1 MLAPKYA
8 SSLMLDDSKASSLSA
23 PQVQEIVIDYTDC
36 LKTAPFRESNNSF
49 TGDQDFLIPSDKY
62 YSYFKSSTD
71 SGAVPTWLWS
81 NQTALYNDSIKIPTC
96 SVQFQIPDTLKS
108 PVFFYYRLTDFF
120 QNHRRYVKSLDTNQL
135 AGTAVPAS
143 TISGGSC
150 DPLRLDPSGKPY
162 YPCGLIANSIFNDT
176 FSQPLGLSVAN
187 ASSSN
192 FTYAM
197 TTKGIAWSSDAKLY
211 GKTQYKPEDI
221 AVPPNWVN
229 RFPNQTYTA
238 ENLPN
243 LNTDEAFQVWMR
255 TAGLPT
261 FDKLAMRND
270 NDDMQI
276 GRYQVDIQ
284 MSA

>member
-1 MLAPKYA
+1 M
-8 SSLMLDDSKASSLSA
+8 
-23 PQVQEIVIDYTDC
+23 QEIVIDYTDC
-36 LKTAPFRESNNSF
+36 IKTAPFQQSNHSF
-49 TGDQDFLIPSDKY
+49 GGGSEFLIPNDKY
-62 YSYFKSSTD
+62 YYYFKSPTD

-81 NQTALYNDSIKIPTC
+81 NQTASYNDRLKIPTC
-96 SVQFQIPDTLKS
+96 SIQFYIPDDLKA

-135 AGTAVPAS
+135 AGTAVSAS
-143 TISGGSC
+143 TINGGSC
-150 DPLRLDPSGKPY
+150 DPLRLAPNGKPY
-162 YPCGLIANSIFNDT
+162 YPCGLIANSVFNDT
-176 FSQPLGLSVAN
+176 YSQPLGLSATN

-192 FTYAM
+192 FTYPM
-197 TTKGIAWSSDAKLY
+197 TTQGVAWSSDANLY

-221 AVPPNWVN
+221 AVPPNWVK
-229 RFPNQTYTA
+229 RFGGSIDADNASYTA

-270 NDDMQI
+270 NDAMKT
-276 GRYQVDIQ
+276 GRYQVDIE